1 MPKFI
6 EFGLIISAVFAVAI
20 ADVVL
25 KRAADTESFLQA
37 IKSPWMV
44 GALVLYFVQIM
55 FITYAFV
62 IGWELSILGTLQ
74 VVCYALVVVVVGVF
88 YFREQLTPTQ
98 VVGLVM
104 AVGGS
109 LLISSK

>member
-1 MPKFI
+1 MHKLV
-6 EFGLIISAVFAVAI
+6 EFSLIIFAVLAVAI

-25 KRAADTESFLQA
+25 KRAADADSFLQA
-37 IKSPWMV
+37 VKSPWMM
-44 GALVLYFVQIM
+44 GALVLYFVQIL
-55 FITYAFV
+55 FITYAFI

-74 VVCYALVVVVVGVF
+74 VVCYALVVVVVGVV

-98 VVGLVM
+98 FVGLVM
-104 AVGGS
+104 AIGGS